1 MKCPYLII
9 PIIPTCLAN
18 EKPYMPSTV
27 QLQQYCK
34 TKYCTRCPFFRTSIK
49 KMKQHREKSASL

>member
-18 EKPYMPSTV
+18 EKPYIPSTV
-27 QLQQYCK
+27 QLQEFCK
-34 TKYCTRCPFFRTSIK
+34 TKESTRCPFFRSSIQ
-49 KMKQHREKSASL
+49 KMKHHREQSAAV